1 VDPRAPAHSA
11 GASASASAPSAAIV
25 SVSGSG
31 SALLASEGAV
41 GASAADA
48 GAISDAEAAGYERW
62 RTALTYAKWA
72 SGAAAAGSKALA
84 AGVAAAASSLG
95 GSIVAAV
102 SQTEYGKSLGERGDS
117 EAGRAARTVAVAT
130 IHAYREVIDG
140 LERAAVLFSEH
151 AAPATKD
158 LVQHRYGPQA
168 AELSAQG
175 MAVAADLGT
184 TAWNMRNASVM
195 GIAKSTAV
203 QTVQTVAKEGIIGA
217 GRDRS
222 PAATGNRSP
231 AASGVAAG
239 SGSSRAASPALSTTS
254 TAASTVSVGGH
265 GSAGVHAT
273 SHATTTTSAP
283 ASRSPVVRSTAQPLQ
298 PAASS
303 GIHDA
308 ALAAL
313 LADMPSVPTAPPRAG
328 GAGLSAL

>member
-1 VDPRAPAHSA
+1 
-11 GASASASAPSAAIV
+11 
-25 SVSGSG
+25 VSGSG
-31 SALLASEGAV
+31 SALLASEGAI

-48 GAISDAEAAGYERW
+48 GAVSDAEAAGYERW

-72 SGAAAAGSKALA
+72 SGAAAAGSRALA
-84 AGVAAAASSLG
+84 VGVAAAASSLG

-117 EAGRAARTVAVAT
+117 EAGRAVRTVAVAT

-140 LERAAVLFSEH
+140 LERAALLFSEH

-158 LVQHRYGPQA
+158 LVHHRYGPEA

-175 MAVAADLGT
+175 MSVAADLGT

-203 QTVQTVAKEGIIGA
+203 QTVQTVAKEGILGA
-217 GRDRS
+217 DGK
-222 PAATGNRSP
+222 RSP

-254 TAASTVSVGGH
+254 TAASTASVGGH
-265 GSAGVHAT
+265 GSAFANASSRAT
-273 SHATTTTSAP
+273 STSAP
-283 ASRSPVVRSTAQPLQ
+283 ASRSPVVRGTAQPLQ

-303 GIHDA
+303 GSHDA